1 MKHWMSMRR
10 MAVGAV
16 SNSTLFLPSSLL
28 SSSKPNPLTIPFSFY
43 LTKTSPF
50 SISVLTR
57 QRRFLSVSSLTA
69 DHHNLSDFGDGDSVA
84 ISNEGLKMLLKG
96 MTYPELEKWVQSHG
110 YRPGQAMMLWKRM
123 YGNNIWAHHIDELEG
138 LNKDFKKMLNENAE
152 FKALTQKEIRTASD
166 GTRKILFTL
175 EDGLVIETVVIPCD
189 RGRTTVCVSSQV
201 GCAMNCQFCYTGR
214 QAFSV
219 ANLNLLLMQPPTA
232 GQNAVVVEISCSAV
246 QTSPTSIF
254 GIQYFRPQ
262 FPLMVEEVPLPF
274 SKMGLR
280 RHLTAAEIVEQAV
293 FARRLLTDE
302 VGSITN
308 VVFMGMGEPLHN
320 IDNVIKAA
328 DIMVDEQG
336 LQFSP
341 RKVTISTSGLV
352 PQLKRFLHES
362 NCALAVSLN
371 ATTDEVRNWIM
382 PINRKYKLELLLQT
396 LREELCFKKNYKVLF
411 EYVMLEGVNDRSF
424 SSHCPHQALS
434 LVTLDAL
441 NQSVMHIDGDA
452 ERLIEL
458 VKGIPCKINLISF
471 NPHSGSFFKPTK
483 DERMIEF
490 RNTLAGAGLVV
501 ILRLS
506 RGDDQMAA
514 CGQLGKPGTIQAPLL
529 RVPEQ
534 FQMAIG
540 SSA

>member
-1 MKHWMSMRR
+1 MRNWMST
-10 MAVGAV
+10 AVGAV
-16 SNSTLFLPSSLL
+16 ANYTVVLPIPLL
-28 SSSKPNPLTIPFSFY
+28 SNRKTIPR
-43 LTKTSPF
+43 TSPYLI
-50 SISVLTR
+50 SILTPT
-57 QRRFLSVSSLTA
+57 RRFLSASSRPSSFTA
-69 DHHNLSDFGDGDSVA
+69 HHNFSDYGYGEDGHCVTTSRKGSKV
-84 ISNEGLKMLLKG
+84 LLKG
-96 MTYPELEKWVQSHG
+96 MTYPELQKWVQSHG

-138 LNKDFKKMLNENAE
+138 LNKDFKKMLSENAE
-152 FKALTQKEIRTASD
+152 FKALALKEIHTASD

-175 EDGLVIETVVIPCD
+175 DDGLIIETVVIPCD

-214 QAFSV
+214 
-219 ANLNLLLMQPPTA
+219 
-232 GQNAVVVEISCSAV
+232 
-246 QTSPTSIF
+246 
-254 GIQYFRPQ
+254 
-262 FPLMVEEVPLPF
+262 
-274 SKMGLR
+274 MGLK

-293 FARRLLTDE
+293 FARRLLTSDF
-302 VGSITN
+302 GSITN

-336 LQFSP
+336 LHFSP
-341 RKVTISTSGLV
+341 RKVTVSTSGLV
-352 PQLKRFLHES
+352 PQLRRFLHES

-382 PINRKYKLELLLQT
+382 PINRKYKLDVLLET
-396 LREELCFKKNYKVLF
+396 LREELSFKHNYKVLF
-411 EYVMLEGVNDRSF
+411 EYVMLEGINDSNE
-424 SSHCPHQALS
+424 
-434 LVTLDAL
+434 DAK
-441 NQSVMHIDGDA
+441 
-452 ERLIEL
+452 RLIEL

-471 NPHSGSFFKPTK
+471 NQHSGSFFQPTK
-483 DERMIEF
+483 EERMIEF
-490 RNTLAGAGLVV
+490 RNTLAGAGCTVF
-501 ILRLS
+501 LRLS

-534 FQMAIG
+534 FQMTVG

>member
-1 MKHWMSMRR
+1 MKMRR
-10 MAVGAV
+10 MAIGAAA
-16 SNSTLFLPSSLL
+16 NSSLL
-28 SSSKPNPLTIPFSFY
+28 LSSKPNPITIPFSFS
-43 LTKTSPF
+43 LTKTSSFLF
-50 SISVLTR
+50 SLLTPP
-57 QRRFLSVSSLTA
+57 RRSLSASSLTS
-69 DHHNLSDFGDGDSVA
+69 HRHNLSHFGDGDSVA
-84 ISNEGLKMLLKG
+84 ISSECSKMLLKG

-152 FKALTQKEIRTASD
+152 FKALALKEIHTASD

-175 EDGLVIETVVIPCD
+175 DDGLVIETVVIPCD

-214 QAFSV
+214 
-219 ANLNLLLMQPPTA
+219 
-232 GQNAVVVEISCSAV
+232 
-246 QTSPTSIF
+246 
-254 GIQYFRPQ
+254 
-262 FPLMVEEVPLPF
+262 
-274 SKMGLR
+274 MGLR
-280 RHLTAAEIVEQAV
+280 RHLTTAEIVEQAV
-293 FARRLLTDE
+293 FARRLLTNE

-352 PQLKRFLHES
+352 PQIKRFLQES
-362 NCALAVSLN
+362 RCALAVSLN
-371 ATTDEVRNWIM
+371 ATSDEVRNWIM
-382 PINRKYKLELLLQT
+382 PINRKYKLDLLLQT
-396 LREELCFKKNYKVLF
+396 LREELCLKNNYKVLF
-411 EYVMLEGVNDRSF
+411 EYVMLEGINDS
-424 SSHCPHQALS
+424 
-434 LVTLDAL
+434 
-441 NQSVMHIDGDA
+441 DGDA

-471 NPHSGSFFKPTK
+471 NPHSGSLFRPTK
-483 DERMIEF
+483 EERMIEF
-490 RNTLAGAGLVV
+490 RNTLARAGV
-501 ILRLS
+501 IVFLRLS

-514 CGQLGKPGTIQAPLL
+514 CGQLGKPGTVQAPLL
-529 RVPEQ
+529 RVPQQ
-534 FQMAIG
+534 FQMAVG
-540 SSA
+540 SSS